1 LSLVEARQWAQY
13 IKRHGGLNI
22 AERVEQAAAL
32 ICSTGAQ
39 LMGNKN
45 VKVADFIPN
54 RESDDEL
61 RYATPE
67 DFLKVLQA
75 SRKQ

>member
-1 LSLVEARQWAQY
+1 LVEARQWAQY

-75 SRKQ
+75 SRKR